1 MPVEEHSHGHNRR
14 QFSEGARIA
23 GNRARMG
30 GWQRSNGGGVMRR
43 LVLIAFVVLSAAV
56 FASPAHAAAV
66 VSRDSASRT
75 DVFTAGEFFCLPPDQ
90 VGTVTMTENSTGQFV
105 ETDGGV
111 FAFHGVDAFDVR
123 VDFQDGSYIRS
134 GLDRDLKSFVLNP
147 PLTVFTVIT
156 QDMETIYN
164 AQGQPIGS
172 LAVHIVSHLTYT
184 DLNGNGQPDDGE
196 VKAQVD
202 RFRLRC
208 A

>member
-1 MPVEEHSHGHNRR
+1 MRAEEHSHGHNRR
-14 QFSEGARIA
+14 QFSGRARIA

-30 GWQRSNGGGVMRR
+30 GWRRSKGGGVVRR
-43 LVLIAFVVLSAAV
+43 LVWLAFVVLSTAL

-66 VSRDSASRT
+66 VLRDSASHT
-75 DVFTAGEFFCLPPDQ
+75 HVFTTGEFFCLPPDQ
-90 VGTVTMTENSTGQFV
+90 VGTVTFTENSTGQFV

-111 FAFHGVDAFDVR
+111 FTFHGVDAFDIR
-123 VDFQDGSYIRS
+123 VDFPDGSYIQS

-164 AQGQPIGS
+164 AQGLPIGTI
-172 LAVHIVSHLTYT
+172 AVHIVSHLTYT

-202 RFRLRC
+202 QFRLRC
-208 A
+208 T

>member
-1 MPVEEHSHGHNRR
+1 MGAWRRSHG
-14 QFSEGARIA
+14 E
-23 GNRARMG
+23 
-30 GWQRSNGGGVMRR
+30 GVMRR
-43 LVLIAFVVLSAAV
+43 LVLLAFVVLSTAV

-66 VSRDSASRT
+66 VFRDSGSHT
-75 DVFTAGEFFCLPPDQ
+75 HVFTAGEFFCLPPDQ
-90 VGTVTMTENSTGQFV
+90 VGTVTFTENSTGQFV

-111 FAFHGVDAFDVR
+111 FTFHGVDAFDIR
-123 VDFQDGSYIRS
+123 VDFPDGSYIQS
-134 GLDRDLKSFVLNP
+134 GLDRDLKSLVLNP

-164 AQGQPIGS
+164 AQGQPIGTI
-172 LAVHIVSHLTYT
+172 AVHIVSHLTYT

-196 VKAQVD
+196 VKAQVE